1 MSLFDRKTAQVLT
14 TILAFAAG
22 LYLLWSLRVLF
33 FMMVLGMLLAYAI
46 EPMIQSLQRMDPRR
60 ITRARS
66 IGIVFVFVLL
76 STGVAA
82 VVIGQMVSIQAAELI
97 SRLPSPAQDPS
108 SSVAVP
114 LPSQLEPYRDEVMR
128 YGSDFARTLANS
140 ALGSLGSAGLAILVP
155 VFAFFFLRYS
165 ASCRHDLTHV
175 AARFGEEIW
184 LTGLIEDLNILL
196 SHFIRALL
204 LQSLAVFIAYGL
216 FYEVLDVPYAMLLA
230 TVAAV
235 LELIPV
241 LGWFVAASASL
252 LLVALSGYPHW
263 GWMIVFYII
272 FRLLQDYVFTPFL
285 MSKGIQLSAFA
296 VIAGVI
302 GGEMIAGV
310 PGMFLS
316 IPLMAAT
323 KVLYRHW
330 KKRSRAL
337 AASHT

>member
-1 MSLFDRKTAQVLT
+1 MSLFDRKAAQVLT

-22 LYLLWSLRVLF
+22 LYLLWSLRFLF
-33 FMMVLGMLLAYAI
+33 FMMVLGMLFAYAI
-46 EPMIQSLQRMDPRR
+46 EPMIKSLQRMNPKR

-66 IGIVFVFVLL
+66 IAIVFVVVLL
-76 STGVAA
+76 ATGVSAL
-82 VVIGQMVSIQAAELI
+82 VVGQMVSTQAAELI
-97 SRLPSPAQDPS
+97 SRLPSNSQDPS
-108 SSVAVP
+108 RFVAVP

-128 YGSDFARTLANS
+128 YGSEIARTLAS
-140 ALGSLGSAGLAILVP
+140 GALGSLGSVGLAILVP

-165 ASCRHDLTHV
+165 AACRHDLVHI

-184 LTGLIEDLNILL
+184 LTGLIEDLSNIL

-216 FYEVLDVPYAMLLA
+216 FYEILDVPYAMLLA
-230 TVAAV
+230 TLAAV

-241 LGWFVAASASL
+241 LGWLVAASVSL
-252 LLVALSGYPHW
+252 LLVGLSGYPHW

-323 KVLYRHW
+323 KVLYLHW
-330 KKRSRAL
+330 EKRGRAI